1 MRKFD
6 YKEIQR
12 IAEKKL
18 NAQKKKCNEAVVNN
32 KISKFNQI
40 VDKFILLVYN
50 LINKINRSD

>member
-1 MRKFD
+1 MRRFD
-6 YKEIQR
+6 SKEIQR
-12 IAEKKL
+12 IAEEKL
-18 NAQKKKCNEAVVNN
+18 NAQKKKCNEAVANN

>member
-1 MRKFD
+1 MRRFD

-18 NAQKKKCNEAVVNN
+18 NAQKKKCNEDVVNN
-32 KISKFNQI
+32 KINKFKQI

-50 LINKINRSD
+50 LINNINKK